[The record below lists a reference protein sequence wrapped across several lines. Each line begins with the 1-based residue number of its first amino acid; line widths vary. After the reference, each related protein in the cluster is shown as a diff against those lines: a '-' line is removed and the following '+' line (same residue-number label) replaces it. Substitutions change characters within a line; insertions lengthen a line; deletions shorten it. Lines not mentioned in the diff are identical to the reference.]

1 MNKKQILVIAV
12 GVIGI
17 VLIVIFT
24 PHYKITWLNA
34 HDYIITEQ
42 SSSLY
47 KQSKGLVKYRWDKI
61 APPCGLIVLTCGIF
75 VFILREKNG

>member
-1 MNKKQILVIAV
+1 MNRKQILASASGIV
-12 GVIGI
+12 GI
-17 VLIVIFT
+17 VLFVIFT
-24 PHYKITWLNA
+24 PHYKVTWLNA

-47 KQSKGLVKYRWDKI
+47 KQSKGLVKYRWDRI
-61 APPCGLIVLTCGIF
+61 VPTCGLIVLSCGVL

>member
-1 MNKKQILVIAV
+1 MNRKQILASASGIV
-12 GVIGI
+12 GI
-17 VLIVIFT
+17 VLFVIFT
-24 PHYKITWLNA
+24 PHYKVTWLNA

>member
-1 MNKKQILVIAV
+1 MNRKQILASAI
-12 GVIGI
+12 GILGI

-47 KQSKGLVKYRWDKI
+47 KQSKGFVKYRWDRI
-61 APPCGLIVLTCGIF
+61 IPPCGLIALTCGVF